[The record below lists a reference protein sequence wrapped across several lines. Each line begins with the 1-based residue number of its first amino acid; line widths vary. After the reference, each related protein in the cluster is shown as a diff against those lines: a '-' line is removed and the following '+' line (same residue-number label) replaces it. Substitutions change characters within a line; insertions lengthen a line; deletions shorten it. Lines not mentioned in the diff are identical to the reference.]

1 MNVFIL
7 CTGRCGSASFIKASQ
22 HITNF
27 TAQHES
33 QSSYYG
39 RFSVCYPENNIE
51 ADNRLSWKLGRLD
64 IEYGS
69 SAFYVHLK
77 RRDIAT
83 AKSFVKRWDF
93 GIMKS
98 YWSDILLGLDSS
110 NFSDEDKFQVA
121 LDYCDTVNSNI
132 ELFLRDKPN
141 SMTISLEN
149 IRKDFKVFWR
159 LIEAEGNIE
168 FALSEFE
175 HMYNRSN

>member
-1 MNVFIL
+1 
-7 CTGRCGSASFIKASQ
+7 
-22 HITNF
+22 
-27 TAQHES
+27 
-33 QSSYYG
+33 
-39 RFSVCYPENNIE
+39 
-51 ADNRLSWKLGRLD
+51 
-64 IEYGS
+64 
-69 SAFYVHLK
+69 
-77 RRDIAT
+77 
-83 AKSFVKRWDF
+83 
-93 GIMKS
+93 MKS